1 MFPTVAQWHAISF
14 ALQNDFLYKMV
25 WLMFVQCHCV
35 ELFDWFVVFSCVFC
49 YIYFCV
55 GSEWIG
61 WIPLLDSKNPDIHRY
76 SSIQTQ
82 TNYYINDIPG
92 PSEENQNPLVHPC
105 TDM

>member
-1 MFPTVAQWHAISF
+1 M
-14 ALQNDFLYKMV
+14 
-25 WLMFVQCHCV
+25 
-35 ELFDWFVVFSCVFC
+35 ELFDWLVVFSCVF
-49 YIYFCV
+49 YFKV
-55 GSEWIG
+55 F
-61 WIPLLDSKNPDIHRY
+61 LLDRNGSDGVRCWIQKYPDIHRF